1 MWSSCLSFELF
12 CSYGGIQFAT
22 EDWISQPPPWFIG
35 YHCSRWMQSSFCM
48 FCILFIVF
56 SSVTPMLYKIIET
69 IIVWVCV
76 YVFMYVCVFT
86 GMPHTVCLW
95 SSQDNFMKSFFLL
108 TMNSWDGSQSSI
120 MYSKHL
126 HQLTHFVDSTLDFKL
141 VICVIT
147 NICSCKTH
155 ITALF
160 SYSSNLYIT
169 FSEFHFCIYIQQ
181 YILYYLCCLCRNLI
195 FTLLHILTIF

>member
-1 MWSSCLSFELF
+1 MVGRIPLQSVNAKLLLHVLYFVHS
-12 CSYGGIQFAT
+12 IQFRDSYALQNN
-22 EDWISQPPPWFIG
+22 WNYYCVSV
-35 YHCSRWMQSSFCM
+35 
-48 FCILFIVF
+48 CI
-56 SSVTPMLYKIIET
+56 
-69 IIVWVCV
+69 CV
-76 YVFMYVCVFT
+76 YVCVCVCT

-160 SYSSNLYIT
+160 SYSSNLHIR

-181 YILYYLCCLCRNLI
+181 YILYYLCCLYRNLI
-195 FTLLHILTIF
+195 FTLLHIPTIF